1 MRITDHKLATKL
13 FKHLNL
19 VENYLNSIELDV
31 SIQKN
36 ESKSINGDS
45 IEIGFYTFR
54 YQENNYMFSNENN
67 KKLKSF
73 KKTDNKV
80 TPVLSIYLNN
90 KYGEIYINSVFKFK
104 MITDVDY
111 IIEDHM
117 NMLIIDFIKSGINL
131 EIRKTKLSKINYI
144 S

>member
-1 MRITDHKLATKL
+1 MRITDHKLASKL
-13 FKHLNL
+13 VKHLNL
-19 VENYLNSIELDV
+19 IENYLNSLGLDV
-31 SIQKN
+31 SIQKT

-54 YQENNYMFSNENN
+54 YQENNYIFSNEN

-111 IIEDHM
+111 IIEENIVD
-117 NMLIIDFIKSGINL
+117 LIIDFIKSGINL
-131 EIRKTKLSKINYI
+131 KIRKIKWKNL
-144 S
+144 

>member
-1 MRITDHKLATKL
+1 MRITDHKLASKL

-19 VENYLNSIELDV
+19 VENYLNSLGLDV
-31 SIQKN
+31 SIQKT

-54 YQENNYMFSNENN
+54 YQENNCSQMRI
-67 KKLKSF
+67 F